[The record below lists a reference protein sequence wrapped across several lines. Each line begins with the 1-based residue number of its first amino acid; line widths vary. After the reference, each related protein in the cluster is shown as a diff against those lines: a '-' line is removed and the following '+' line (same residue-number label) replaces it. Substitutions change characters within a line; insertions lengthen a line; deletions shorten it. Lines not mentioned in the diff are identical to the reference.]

1 MTGFAGIFCDGNGC
15 EEQYAVTSTPGVGQ
29 ISPTMA
35 RFSAAKLGW
44 RTRRTSGGVTR
55 DLCPEHAR

>member
-1 MTGFAGIFCDGNGC
+1 MTGIAGIFCDADEC
-15 EEQYAVTSTPGVGQ
+15 EEQYSVTATPGVSQ

-44 RTRRTSGGVTR
+44 RTRKVRGGATR